1 MATKKVG
8 RDRAT
13 PSPASAR
20 SEATPT
26 TSKGLLQKVTTY
38 DRELEAQLIK
48 ARDYEELDRYILCHL
63 SGTKY

>member
-1 MATKKVG
+1 MNV
-8 RDRAT
+8 DRLT
-13 PSPASAR
+13 NSLK
-20 SEATPT
+20 TF
-26 TSKGLLQKVTTY
+26 KMLLQKVATY